1 MADKK
6 NILSFFSSKKQLDN
20 HSNVNSFGKLDTHN
34 RAKALEESRAILEQ
48 IDRYEIEE
56 YDAAISHQQETYSF
70 KGNYLISSCC
80 YCKVLITKRKK
91 SECRTCSR
99 LFCCKHLKDSSHNCN
114 IGKSKLIQGKNLFKI
129 RLRQVKNT
137 LAVKE

>member
-1 MADKK
+1 MADKI
-6 NILSFFSSKKQLDN
+6 NILSFFSLRKQVEN
-20 HSNVNSFGKLDTHN
+20 HTNLISLGKFDIHD
-34 RAKALEESRAILEQ
+34 RKKALEESRVILEQ

-56 YDAAISHQQETYSF
+56 FDAPLSHQQETYSF

-80 YCKVLITKRKK
+80 YCKVLITKKK
-91 SECRTCSR
+91 NSECRTCSR
-99 LFCCKHLKDSSHNCN
+99 LFCCKHLKEISHNCN
-114 IGKSKLIQGKNLFKI
+114 IGRSKIIQGKNLFKI